1 MTLNP
6 ADYGQAPPADG
17 WFPDPTS
24 PGQER
29 RWDGSAWTDEV
40 RASPK
45 AQLVD
50 PGELATP
57 DQLNAAILSAEA
69 FTELVDLAPPNPP
82 TGSISLLS
90 VATAPKRSRG
100 PRRLVGWLSLLLV
113 FAGLA
118 GVILAV
124 YAYFGLFDLQ
134 PSATVGL
141 GAAGGVLLLAGIVA
155 GAIRTRR

>member
-24 PGQER
+24 PGRER
-29 RWDGSAWTDEV
+29 RWDGTQWTDET
-40 RASPK
+40 RDSPK

-50 PGELATP
+50 PGQLASP

-69 FTELVDLAPPNPP
+69 YSELVDLAPPTPG
-82 TGSISLLS
+82 TGSVPLLS
-90 VATAPKRSRG
+90 VATAPKRVRG

-124 YAYFGLFDLQ
+124 YAFFGLLQ
-134 PSATVGL
+134 LDQTATLGLAVGG
-141 GAAGGVLLLAGIVA
+141 GALLLTGIVA